1 MAFEQLKEFQGA
13 MWGSGP
19 FEEIESLIADM
30 HDALVECLAPQPGES
45 WLDVGCGTG
54 GVTSRVARAG
64 ADVTGVDL
72 APALIDT
79 ARRRAGEEGLE
90 ITYEV
95 GDAEDLSF
103 DDGSFEV
110 VSSSVGVMFA
120 PDHAAAAGELARVCA
135 PGGRLGITAW
145 RPDGGVGKFF
155 DFMRQYQPPPPEGA
169 GNPLEWGREEHVS
182 ELLGDGFELEFA
194 ERDSV
199 LEIESG
205 EAMYEI
211 FSRAFG
217 PVRTLVGAMEPE
229 QRESFREAFIAFA
242 EQDRDGDKL
251 VQSRTYLLT
260 TGRRRQ
266 S

>member
-1 MAFEQLKEFQGA
+1 MAFAELKEFQGK

-19 FEEIESLIADM
+19 FEEIEALISDM
-30 HDALVECLAPQPGES
+30 HETLVEALGPRDGES

-54 GVTSRVARAG
+54 GVTTRAAHGG
-64 ADVTGVDL
+64 AEVTGVDL

-79 ARRRAGEEGLE
+79 ARNRAADDGLD

-95 GDAEDLSF
+95 GDAEDLTF
-103 DDGSFEV
+103 EDASFEV

-120 PDHAAAAGELARVCA
+120 PDHAAGELARVCA

-155 DFMRQYQPPPPEGA
+155 LWMRQFQPPPPEGV
-169 GNPLEWGREEHVS
+169 GIPLAWGTEEHVT
-182 ELLGDGFELEFA
+182 ELLGDAFDLEFA
-194 ERDSV
+194 EHDSV

-205 EAMYEI
+205 EAMYDK
-211 FSRAFG
+211 FAHAFG
-217 PVRTLVGAMEPE
+217 PVRTLIDNMEPKR
-229 QRESFREAFIAFA
+229 REEFRTAFIAFA
-242 EQDRDGDKL
+242 EEDRVGDKL

-260 TGRRRQ
+260 TGRRK

>member
-19 FEEIESLIADM
+19 FEEIEALIADM
-30 HDALVECLAPQPGES
+30 HDALIERLAPQPGES

-54 GVTSRVARAG
+54 GVTTRAARAG
-64 ADVTGVDL
+64 ATVTGVDL
-72 APALIDT
+72 APALIET
-79 ARRRAGEEGLE
+79 ARRRAAEQGLE
-90 ITYEV
+90 ITYET

-145 RPDGGVGKFF
+145 RPDGGIGEFF
-155 DFMRQYQPPPPEGA
+155 GFMRQFQPPPPEGA
-169 GNPLEWGREEHVS
+169 GNPLEWGREEHVT
-182 ELLGDGFELEFA
+182 ELLGDAFELEFV
-194 ERDSV
+194 ELDSPH
-199 LEIESG
+199 EAESG
-205 EAMYEI
+205 EAEWEL
-211 FSRAFG
+211 FSHAFG
-217 PVRTLVGAMEPE
+217 PLRTLADSMSEE
-229 QRESFREAFIAFA
+229 DRARFREAFIEFA
-242 EQDRDGDKL
+242 EQNRDGDKI

-260 TGRRRQ
+260 TGRRR
-266 S
+266 

>member
-1 MAFEQLKEFQGA
+1 MAFEELKEFQGK

-19 FEEIESLIADM
+19 FEEIEELIADM
-30 HDALVECLAPQPGES
+30 HETLIEALGPREGES

-54 GVTSRVARAG
+54 GVTTRAASAG

-72 APALIDT
+72 APALIET
-79 ARRRAGEEGLE
+79 ARNRAADDDLD

-95 GDAEDLSF
+95 GDAEDLTF
-103 DDGSFEV
+103 EDGSFEV

-120 PDHAAAAGELARVCA
+120 PDHTASAGELARVCA

-145 RPDGGVGKFF
+145 RPDGGIGKFF
-155 DFMRQYQPPPPEGA
+155 QWMRRYQPPPPEGA
-169 GNPLEWGREEHVS
+169 GSPLEWGTEAHVTD
-182 ELLGDGFELEFA
+182 LLGDAFELEFA
-194 ERDSV
+194 EHDTV

-205 EAMYEI
+205 EKMYEK
-211 FSRAFG
+211 FAHAFG
-217 PVRTLVGAMEPE
+217 PIRTLTDNMDDDSRAK
-229 QRESFREAFIAFA
+229 FREAFIDFA
-242 EQDRDGDKL
+242 EEDRVGDKL

-260 TGRRRQ
+260 TGTRK